1 MIVDGLPGISIQP
14 CHVHYHDNT
23 GSLHHVSLSW
33 REYVT
38 NPALVVARSLQQ
50 LHRHSYTIKECQSLA
65 FILHNRPSILHRWA
79 CHTSCMSHAVVQAGP
94 LSPGGASSL
103 QQLSASIAA
112 IQEKRIQLVDDAID
126 DFATLGA
133 QLQAAQ
139 DAHARAPEAVLS
151 AFLAELAKG
160 AGELTISPQGVD
172 TSAMGMHTDLD
183 EYTEAELEEVLMRVS
198 REVDADSRELA
209 TMSARCEGLD
219 QELDAMA
226 SKLATARGKLMLTSD
241 SVRAEAGAVDVANA
255 MHEAAAAKESTMAA
269 ESGADGAR
277 AAATRA
283 AQVVLAE
290 HMQSMSAA
298 LDQTRMN
305 LRVSHARA
313 GSSARGTA
321 SALLESAQSDM
332 DGAAGQHMQLLLQQ
346 AERLLHE
353 RDELAARVH
362 ADVVAMRD
370 VCHDEATLP
379 VPALQALAAL
389 DDDVLASAAQA
400 LAAHGGVQPSV
411 LPRTVHVAS
420 QGQRAVPSSAAT
432 PSSPKSRHVA
442 TADAAVYIDLHDT
455 RAPAVRLRDAQL
467 ALPAADAA
475 SLQPAALLAAHG
487 AHWQRT
493 NVASSLADQAV
504 QAVIAQAEGVQAADL
519 LPAVQEHTSSG
530 PLLEGSPVEH
540 AAASPEA
547 LGSPMEEAKSEGLA
561 GPAAP
566 SLGAAGLAAGIGI
579 ARAISC
585 PNPQHASKPELVE
598 LTKQMVELVEQCTQ
612 QYAPATAG
620 VSAEPDVAML
630 QNLHAA
636 LQAFATATGSQ
647 DVDAYLRE
655 HYQDALRHAHRTV
668 LASGNRAVAAET
680 PSRSSTATLR

>member
-1 MIVDGLPGISIQP
+1 
-14 CHVHYHDNT
+14 
-23 GSLHHVSLSW
+23 
-33 REYVT
+33 
-38 NPALVVARSLQQ
+38 
-50 LHRHSYTIKECQSLA
+50 
-65 FILHNRPSILHRWA
+65 
-79 CHTSCMSHAVVQAGP
+79 MSHAVVQTGP

-226 SKLATARGKLMLTSD
+226 GKLATTRGKLMLTSD
-241 SVRAEAGAVDVANA
+241 SARAEAGAVDVANA
-255 MHEAAAAKESTMAA
+255 MHEAAAAKASTLAA

-321 SALLESAQSDM
+321 SALLESAQSDL

-362 ADVVAMRD
+362 ADVAAMRD

-389 DDDVLASAAQA
+389 NDDVLASAAQA
-400 LAAHGGVQPSV
+400 LAAHGGAQPSV

-420 QGQRAVPSSAAT
+420 QGQRAVPSSAAAT
-432 PSSPKSRHVA
+432 AATASSPKSRHVA

-467 ALPAADAA
+467 ALPSADAA

-504 QAVIAQAEGVQAADL
+504 QAVIAQGEGVQATG

-530 PLLEGSPVEH
+530 PLLEASPVEH
-540 AAASPEA
+540 AVASPEA
-547 LGSPMEEAKSEGLA
+547 LGSPVEEAKSEALA

-566 SLGAAGLAAGIGI
+566 GLGAAGLAAGVDI

-598 LTKQMVELVEQCTQ
+598 LAKQMIELVEQCAQ

-620 VSAEPDVAML
+620 VPAEPDVAML

-636 LQAFATATGSQ
+636 LQSFATATGSQ
-647 DVDAYLRE
+647 DIDAYLRE

-668 LASGNRAVAAET
+668 LASGNRAAAAEM
-680 PSRSSTATLR
+680 PSRSSIATLRS